1 METYSNFFRVDAKN
15 AFMEIV
21 PFAFPIGKVQMN
33 FCQYEEQSKKMSR
46 KLEIYLDF
54 KEALYL
60 SNSILSG
67 RLDRKIAEAQK
78 TGKFE
83 GKDINA
89 YTSYFT
95 VMGGINLEGKPERQ
109 KKAKEAHPWLNS
121 NYIARSFEVQL
132 STKYKYAFTL
142 KYGNGKKEGNLIA
155 MDGRQQEYVQIPIT
169 ELDAI
174 AMAKEIELNIQ
185 AYRTMFYMRFSDKIF
200 PNLECNMFEPDS
212 SKGKNTG
219 NQQANRQ
226 AQQPKPQTQQTN
238 QPSSNQQNTQAQEQ
252 KSAPMQEETPVRE
265 TLTFKDKDIAQ
276 PLALCKNSESKYAL
290 KVGNDVVLFEQ
301 EDYGNCKEWEDVKNS
316 LTEKLPTK
324 ISFEVEVKA
333 NGYKYFKSLNHI
345 MHDTVIKI
353 KTTDKLVQQDNTFVV
368 KSVCNDKP
376 IEVVFDA
383 DSTNACGKWED
394 MRNAM
399 SQKAGIPIVIR
410 AFTEGN
416 KVYFNGLATA

>member
-1 METYSNFFRVDAKN
+1 MSETYSNFFKVNSKG
-15 AFMEIV
+15 AFLELV

-33 FCQYEEQSKKMSR
+33 FCQYDEKTNKMTR
-46 KLEIYLDF
+46 KLEVYLEF

-60 SNSILSG
+60 ANSILSG

-83 GKDINA
+83 GKDVNA

-121 NYIARSFEVQL
+121 NYIARSFELQL

-155 MDGRQQEYVQIPIT
+155 MDGKQQEFVQIPIS

-174 AMAKEIELNIQ
+174 AMAEEIKLNIQ

-212 SKGKNTG
+212 SKGKNNG
-219 NQQANRQ
+219 NQQTNRQ
-226 AQQPKPQTQQTN
+226 AQQPKPQTQQN
-238 QPSSNQQNTQAQEQ
+238 NQQNAQAQ
-252 KSAPMQEETPVRE
+252 KPAPKQEETPVRT

-276 PLALCKNSESKYAL
+276 PLTLCKGSDTKYAL
-290 KVGNDVVLFEQ
+290 KVGNDIVQFEQ
-301 EDYGNCKEWEDVKNS
+301 EDYGNCKQWEDIKKS
-316 LTEKLPTK
+316 LSEILPTK
-324 ISFEVEVKA
+324 ISIEVEVRA

-353 KTTDKLVQQDNTFVV
+353 KTTDKMVLQDNAYVV

-383 DSTNACGKWED
+383 DSTSACAKWDD